1 MKSKIQILTA
11 FLVIATVETL
21 TLFVRAGVARAETLS
36 SKQEFGNYIASLP
49 IELSQKQPSE
59 NEQHLRS
66 FIVASLD
73 SYREQHSDATEPDFG
88 NYIASLPIEL
98 TQEQPSE
105 NEQRLRSFLV
115 ASVDP
120 SLEKHPAATEQNF
133 SGYVASLPAELSS
146 AESSEAQENQEY
158 LVALLT
164 QPQQEQ
170 SSTQQ
175 NFDQNEVALA
185 IQPNEQSIEEGKF
198 SGYLASL
205 PAEKSPTQP
214 STTKQFSGYLASLP
228 AEVSLAESSPAE
240 QHYREYLV
248 ALLTQPTQ
256 AQPSATQENYTY
268 DLPESENVKLSTEQ
282 QDYANYLV
290 ALRQE
295 EESQAGVETGTE
307 TNNAPVSNELKILS
321 PQPNSVLDVPAAT
334 VTVQYP
340 LGGQIELLRNGVTVD
355 STLIGGTETNNTTK
369 VVTQTWYGVSLNQG
383 ENTLTA
389 QIKVNG
395 STSEVT
401 SLKVFVR
408 GSANLLSLKT
418 LEARIPADGRS
429 TATVQGELIDDKGN
443 RSNQDAVITLAAS
456 AGEFVGVDAKPDQ
469 EGFQV
474 QAKQGQF
481 TAQLRS
487 NLNAQTVRIRAKTND
502 LEAFTSLQFETNL
515 RSSIVTG
522 VVDFRLGGGSTNF
535 YKSFREFLPPD
546 EDNGTQLDF
555 QTNVF
560 ATGKIGEWLFTG
572 AYNSDRNLN
581 QNCDGTSGIRYQD
594 RQQFCERN
602 YPVYGDG
609 SKVEHITPSQDSLYL
624 RFERSAKIAGA
635 EPDFA
640 MWGDY
645 DTKEFARASQQ
656 FTATNRKLHGFKA
669 NYNIGDWQLTGFY
682 GDNVQGF
689 QRDAIAPDGTSGYYF
704 LSRRLLIQ
712 GSENVFIE
720 SEELNRPGTVL
731 ERKQL
736 SRVTDYQIDYDRGTI
751 LFRQPILRTDVD
763 TNGQVLVRRI
773 IVTYQYESKDEDSNI
788 YGGRVQYNISREL
801 NQESWIGAT
810 YIKESQGIRDFEL
823 YGADAKISIGKNA
836 HVIAEYAHS
845 QNDSEVMGQVGGSAY
860 RIEAEGE
867 IAKGILG
874 RAYYRSTDSGFA
886 NNATISFVP
895 GQTRY
900 GAQVTG
906 KVGSNTNLR
915 FQYDHEKNDGIAPQP
930 LNNFTDLFT
939 PRVEAVPGSRVDN
952 SLTTITAGVQQRIG
966 KADLTVDWIHRR
978 RQDRIQPNAL
988 SGNSDQL
995 RSRLNLPLT
1004 DNLSFIA
1011 QNELT
1016 LSSDNDAVY
1025 PDRTILGLDWKVAS
1039 DVSIRLAQ
1047 QFYTGGQYEGNS
1059 ITSLDV
1065 VGEHK
1070 FGEDTTLTGRYGILG
1085 GADGMTTQG
1094 AIGLKQGWTIT
1105 PGLKLDLAYEH
1116 VFGNFF
1122 GRTAA
1127 GVQYAQPFAAGQSA
1141 SSLGFGS
1148 GDSYS
1153 VGLEYTANPDLKAS
1167 ARFEHRSSSGGSNTV
1182 ISAGATGKIS
1192 PALTALFNYQQ
1203 ANSSN
1208 QRLTG
1213 LGDTVNLKLGL
1224 AYRDPE
1230 SDKFN
1235 ALLRY
1240 EYRKNPSTIPDTILL
1255 GSGTGSQD
1263 HTFALETI
1271 YAPNWQWEFYG
1282 KYALRHSTSYLAND
1296 LVGSSTVNL
1305 AQLRTTYRLGYNI
1318 DLVGEARW
1326 ISQPSENHSQTGF
1339 LLEAGYYLTPN
1350 LRLSAGYTIGH
1361 VDDRDFSGSRSA
1373 SGPYLGLTVKLNELF
1388 DGFGLQKPVPAQQQ
1402 ESKVQP
1408 VATSTSSKLAT
1419 ALKKKSNET
1428 KQQQISSESSNLLKR
1443 LQAQKQ

>member
-1 MKSKIQILTA
+1 MKSKTNFLTA
-11 FLVIATVETL
+11 FLVIATIETL
-21 TLFVRAGVARAETLS
+21 TIFMRAGVARTETLPA
-36 SKQEFGNYIASLP
+36 KQDFGNYLASLP
-49 IELSQKQPSE
+49 IELS
-59 NEQHLRS
+59 
-66 FIVASLD
+66 
-73 SYREQHSDATEPDFG
+73 
-88 NYIASLPIEL
+88 
-98 TQEQPSE
+98 QEQPSE
-105 NEQRLRSFLV
+105 NEQRFRNFLV
-115 ASVDP
+115 ASLDQ
-120 SLEKHPAATEQNF
+120 SLERHPAATEQNF
-133 SGYVASLPAELSS
+133 SDYVALLPAELGS
-146 AESSEAQENQEY
+146 ATPSEAQDNFRQD
-158 LVALLT
+158 LVALFT
-164 QPQQEQ
+164 QPKLEQ
-170 SSTQQ
+170 SSTNQ
-175 NFDQNEVALA
+175 NQNNLAAL
-185 IQPNEQSIEEGKF
+185 QNLPDDEQTLTTEAKF

-205 PAEKSPTQP
+205 PAEQTKAQP
-214 STTKQFSGYLASLP
+214 STTNEFSGYLALLP
-228 AEVSLAESSPAE
+228 AEVSSAEPSPAE
-240 QHYREYLV
+240 QNYREYLV
-248 ALLTQPTQ
+248 SLLTQPSQ
-256 AQPSATQENYTY
+256 GQPSAIEPNYIY
-268 DLPESENVKLSTEQ
+268 DLPQSENVKLSPDQ
-282 QDYANYLV
+282 QNYANYLV

-295 EESQAGVETGTE
+295 GESQAEVEAGTGA
-307 TNNAPVSNELKILS
+307 NNAPVSRGLKILS

-340 LGGQIELLRNGVTVD
+340 LGSQVELLRNGVTVD
-355 STLIGGTETNNTTK
+355 LSLIGGTETNNTTK

-389 QIKVNG
+389 RIKVNG
-395 STSEVT
+395 GSGEVT
-401 SLKVFVR
+401 SVKVFVR
-408 GSANLLSLKT
+408 GTAKQLTVKT
-418 LEARIPADGRS
+418 VEARIPADGRS
-429 TATVQGELIDDKGN
+429 TANIQGELLDDKGN
-443 RSNQDAVITLAAS
+443 RSNQDAVVTLAAS
-456 AGEFVGVDAKPDQ
+456 AGEFVGADAKPDQ

-474 QAKQGQF
+474 QARQGQF

-487 NLNAQTVRIRAKTND
+487 NLNAQTVRVRAKIND

-515 RSSIVTG
+515 RSPIVTG
-522 VVDFRLGGGSTNF
+522 VVDFRLGGGGTNF
-535 YKSFREFLPPD
+535 YKSFRDFLPAD
-546 EDNGTQLDF
+546 DDNSTGLDF
-555 QTNVF
+555 HTNVF
-560 ATGKIGEWLFTG
+560 ATGRIGQWLFTG

-594 RQQFCERN
+594 RQQFCDRN
-602 YPVYGDG
+602 YPVYGDS
-609 SKVEHITPSQDSLYL
+609 SKTENLTPSQDSLYL
-624 RFERSAKIAGA
+624 RLERSAKIPGA
-635 EPDFA
+635 EPDYA

-656 FTATNRKLHGFKA
+656 FTATTRQLHGFKA
-669 NYNIGDWQLTGFY
+669 NYNFGDWQVTGFF

-736 SRVTDYQIDYDRGTI
+736 NRGTDYQIDYDRGTL
-751 LFRQPILRTDVD
+751 LFRQPILRTNVD
-763 TNGQVLVRRI
+763 AIGQVLVRRI
-773 IVTYQYESKDEDSNI
+773 IVTYQYENNGEDSNI
-788 YGGRVQYNISREL
+788 YGGRVQYNLSREL
-801 NQESWIGAT
+801 NHESWIGAS

-823 YGADAKISIGKNA
+823 YGADAQISIGENA
-836 HVIAEYAHS
+836 HLIAEYAHS
-845 QNDSEVMGQVGGSAY
+845 NNDSELMGQVGGSAY

-867 IAKGILG
+867 ITKGVLG
-874 RAYYRSTDSGFA
+874 RAYYRSTDTGFA
-886 NNATISFVP
+886 NNATTSFVP

-900 GAQVTG
+900 GAQITG
-906 KVGSNTNLR
+906 KVAANTNLR

-939 PRVEAVPGSRVDN
+939 PRTQAIPGSRVDN

-966 KADLTVDWIHRR
+966 KADLTVDWIHRNR
-978 RQDRIQPNAL
+978 KDRISPNAL
-988 SGNSDQL
+988 SSNSDQL
-995 RSRLNLPLT
+995 RSRLNFPLT
-1004 DNLSFIA
+1004 DTLNFIA
-1011 QNELT
+1011 QNELSV
-1016 LSSDNDAVY
+1016 SSGNDAVY
-1025 PDRTILGLDWKVAS
+1025 PDRTILGLDWKVAP
-1039 DVSIRLAQ
+1039 DLSIRLAQ
-1047 QFYTGGQYEGNS
+1047 QFYTGGQFEGNS
-1059 ITSLDV
+1059 ITSLEMA
-1065 VGEHK
+1065 GEHK

-1085 GADGMTTQG
+1085 GANGMTTQG

-1105 PGLKLDLAYEH
+1105 PGLKLNLAYEH
-1116 VFGNFF
+1116 IFGDFF

-1127 GVQYAQPFAAGQSA
+1127 GVQYAQPFATGQSA

-1153 VGLEYTANPDLKAS
+1153 VGLEYTDNPDFKAS
-1167 ARFEHRSSSGGSNTV
+1167 ARYEHRSSSGGSNTV

-1282 KYALRHSTSYLAND
+1282 KYAMRHSTSYLAND

-1305 AQLRTTYRLGYNI
+1305 AQLRTTYRLGYNM
-1318 DLVGEARW
+1318 DVVGEARW
-1326 ISQPSENHSQTGF
+1326 INQPSENHSETGF
-1339 LLEAGYYLTPN
+1339 VIEAGYYLTPN

-1373 SGPYLGLTVKLNELF
+1373 SGAYFGLTVKLNELF
-1388 DGFGLQKPVPAQQQ
+1388 DGFGLQKPVPPQQQ
-1402 ESKVQP
+1402 ESKVKP
-1408 VATSTSSKLAT
+1408 VAKGSSTSSKLAA
-1419 ALKKKSNET
+1419 ALKHKPKTRTEQRHISRET
-1428 KQQQISSESSNLLKR
+1428 PANLP
-1443 LQAQKQ
+1443 QTSAS